1 MTRSQK
7 GFKVSLAVS
16 DACYGSAILIA
27 FLYCFYK
34 IFYSAIDDI
43 TSINKT
49 QLIEKFHNF
58 QNQTKNTPLV
68 RLAGGI
74 ALTAELTA
82 LWSLLMMKL
91 DLYLSIKD
99 PIKAQAGEIWTTKS
113 GRLRYILIGIW
124 SSAFS
129 YSLLWNFTT
138 QYFFSPNTFTIV
150 PGGVP
155 GKWESETV
163 VQAKFYLYATFVW
176 GIPFLSTIIIGILG
190 PVIQFILEFEAF
202 KASNIN
208 YIILHFK

>member
-16 DACYGSAILIA
+16 DACYGLAILIA
-27 FLYCFYK
+27 FLYCFY
-34 IFYSAIDDI
+34 DDL
-43 TSINKT
+43 TPMNKK
-49 QLIEKFHNF
+49 QLIDKFHNF

-113 GRLRYILIGIW
+113 GRLGYILTGIW
-124 SSAFS
+124 FSAVS
-129 YSLLWNFTT
+129 YSLFWNFTT
-138 QYFFSPNTFTIV
+138 SYLFSPITFTIV
-150 PGGVP
+150 PGVTIFP
-155 GKWESETV
+155 GKWESRID
-163 VQAKFYLYATFVW
+163 VQAKIYLYATVLY
-176 GIPFLSTIIIGILG
+176 GIPFLSTIIMGLLG
-190 PVIQFILEFEAF
+190 PVIKFIL
-202 KASNIN
+202 
-208 YIILHFK
+208 